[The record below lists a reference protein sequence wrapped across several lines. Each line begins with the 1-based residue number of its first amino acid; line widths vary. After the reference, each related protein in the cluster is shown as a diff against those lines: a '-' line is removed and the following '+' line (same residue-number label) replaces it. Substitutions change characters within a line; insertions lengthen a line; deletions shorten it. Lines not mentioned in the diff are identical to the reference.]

1 MCEWLLCFLILSAS
15 LLVVSLFTILICFI
29 WDKSLPDC
37 LSKIVFTILSI
48 SPFLTIVFAVIYCYR
63 FQL

>member
-1 MCEWLLCFLILSAS
+1 MGEGLLCFLILSAA
-15 LLVVSLFTILICFI
+15 LFVVSFFTILICFI
-29 WDKSLPDC
+29 WDKCLPDC

-48 SPFLTIVFAVIYCYR
+48 SPFLTIVFAVIYSYR